1 MGCTRVLQLR
11 GRVAPADLPL
21 GDPQPLCEWHRRP
34 GYSDEE
40 FKGTTGPGSPILL
53 LNNRKSSRGLAP
65 RMPFYLLPSRPQRP
79 VLLPLLV
86 FRSGTSLMTVPLLPP
101 LYPLLILFLL
111 LHVANGRWGE
121 ASKVFPPDQ
130 RGSAWSFVRLPIV
143 WDPGEESVPAPP
155 PSFLTGMPGRLLSW
169 GPLTVVDA
177 LAHVFRRKC
186 MPEVYLFNYLLNKN
200 VD

>member
-1 MGCTRVLQLR
+1 MSRLSH
-11 GRVAPADLPL
+11 PASE
-21 GDPQPLCEWHRRP
+21 QQEVTQRM
-34 GYSDEE
+34 
-40 FKGTTGPGSPILL
+40 
-53 LNNRKSSRGLAP
+53 AP

-79 VLLPLLV
+79 VLLTLLV
-86 FRSGTSLMTVPLLPP
+86 FRSRTSLMTMP
-101 LYPLLILFLL
+101 LL
-111 LHVANGRWGE
+111 LHLANGRWGE

-155 PSFLTGMPGRLLSW
+155 PCFLTGMPGRLLSW